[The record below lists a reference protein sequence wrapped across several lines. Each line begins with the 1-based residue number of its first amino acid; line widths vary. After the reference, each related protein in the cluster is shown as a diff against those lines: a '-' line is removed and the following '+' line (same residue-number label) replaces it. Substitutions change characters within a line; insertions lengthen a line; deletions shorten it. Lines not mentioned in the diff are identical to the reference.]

1 MVILGVQSTKYYHI
15 LTVWRGDVFY
25 LYFICCIVFRK
36 KALSEIFLM
45 ALLPSW
51 SWRELE
57 EINNKCRDG
66 KLKEQKPSLS
76 EVLST
81 PSIKQIHLRCLSG
94 LTPEERYQLL
104 AQASPLL
111 SCNQISFHLPFFSRI
126 FLIFLR
132 INISEKSL
140 TQRFNVAMTSLS
152 SDNKDKTRNW
162 LNIYGLKWQSDMT
175 WHRGFIKVLNRRA
188 TEFNNR
194 EKNWQGPPGLAF

>member
-1 MVILGVQSTKYYHI
+1 MVIVGVQSTKYYHI
-15 LTVWRGDVFY
+15 LTVWRGDVSY

-57 EINNKCRDG
+57 EINNKYRDG

-111 SCNQISFHLPFFSRI
+111 SCNQISFHLPFFFSHFSYILKNKYKR
-126 FLIFLR
+126 
-132 INISEKSL
+132 KK
-140 TQRFNVAMTSLS
+140 FNTTFQCRH
-152 SDNKDKTRNW
+152 DIT
-162 LNIYGLKWQSDMT
+162 IKWQ
-175 WHRGFIKVLNRRA
+175 
-188 TEFNNR
+188 
-194 EKNWQGPPGLAF
+194 